1 MKGDVSIWRLGSR
14 GETEAAGGMVPI
26 AIYSQ
31 GLMPCSLLGSLAS
44 AFSLLHQDTHRTHL
58 PGLGHKAGD
67 AADKGQSGQ
76 NMRHSHR
83 KQGQEVQTLF
93 STVGCSQGTWDQSL
107 HWPVS
112 GFQCPSK
119 G

>member
-14 GETEAAGGMVPI
+14 GKTEAADGMVPV
-26 AIYSQ
+26 AMYSR
-31 GLMPCSLLGSLAS
+31 GLMPPAPCWVLWLLPSHS
-44 AFSLLHQDTHRTHL
+44 HTRPL
-58 PGLGHKAGD
+58 PGLGHKAAD
-67 AADKGQSGQ
+67 AADNGQVGL
-76 NMRHSHR
+76 NTRHSHR

-93 STVGCSQGTWDQSL
+93 STVGFSQGTWDQSL